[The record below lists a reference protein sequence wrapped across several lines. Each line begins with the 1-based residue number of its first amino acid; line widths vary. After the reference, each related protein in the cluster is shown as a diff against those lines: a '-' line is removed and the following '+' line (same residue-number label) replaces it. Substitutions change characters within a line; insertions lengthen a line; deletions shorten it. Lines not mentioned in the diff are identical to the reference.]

1 MNFEYTSPK
10 KRPSTSIPI
19 HKKTHN
25 IKGEMD
31 VLATSSLTTP
41 GRTINNKI
49 ISPNNLPKIDGLLL
63 STASSATSTDSFQ
76 ETFKKTN
83 VKMMTNAETFKTV
96 SKGIGRSQHYLFH
109 VENSLKLI
117 LSLFFTTS
125 YMSTKISSIGDF

>member
-1 MNFEYTSPK
+1 
-10 KRPSTSIPI
+10 
-19 HKKTHN
+19 
-25 IKGEMD
+25 MD

-96 SKGIGRSQHYLFH
+96 SKGIGKSPTLPIPCRKFSKVNNFI
-109 VENSLKLI
+109 I
-117 LSLFFTTS
+117 LYYILH
-125 YMSTKISSIGDF
+125 ID